1 MIDRPIVRDLL
12 VLGVVALVVRAL
24 AAWLIAV
31 PPYTDAAYYQL
42 VAERLAGGHG
52 FSVPVLW
59 SFLEVGGH
67 LPADPMLPLPS
78 NGHWMPLTSL
88 VAAGSMLL
96 FGIDWRAGQVPMVLL
111 SAALVPFTYLI
122 AWELWASRRA
132 AIIAAILALFAG
144 PLLVHYPLV
153 ENFAVFGVVGA
164 GALWTATRAV
174 QSVRAGPWIILSGA
188 LVGLATLARVDGI
201 LLAVAPAI
209 AWWIRRPGFGAGIG
223 SALAC
228 IAVLSPWL
236 IRDLAVYGSPFP
248 SAGGHTLWI
257 RAYNEQFS
265 IGHEV
270 SLATFLSSG
279 PVAIV
284 SSRLGAWVEL
294 VGRTL
299 GLLGGVFAIFFFGGA
314 WIHRRR
320 PELAPFLGY
329 WVVMFVVMGLV
340 FAFHAPK
347 GAFLHTA
354 PAWLPFAFALAA
366 GSVGAV
372 ATAGSRAWR
381 FLRRPQTHRFLEVT
395 GVGAAIL
402 LSLVASASQVVA
414 WDRDDAELREAAD
427 FLAGTAAPDDV
438 VMSYDP
444 ARLYLMSG
452 NPGVAPPFDPFDVIR
467 QVVDAYDVA
476 WVVVTL
482 DEGDQR
488 DPLGLWD
495 GGTATDS
502 RGDHP
507 AFLPSEPTFEAPGVR
522 VFEVVE

>member
-12 VLGVVALVVRAL
+12 VLGVLALIVRSL
-24 AAWLIAV
+24 AAWLIAD

-52 FSVPVLW
+52 FTVPVLW
-59 SFLEVGGH
+59 SFLEVGGR
-67 LPADPMLPLPS
+67 LPADPMFPVPS
-78 NGHWMPLTSL
+78 NGHWMPLTSI
-88 VAAGSMLL
+88 VAAASMIV
-96 FGIDWRAGQVPMVLL
+96 FGVDWRAGQAPMILL
-111 SAALVPFTYLI
+111 SAALVPFTYLV
-122 AWELWASRRA
+122 AWELWASRRSA
-132 AIIAAILALFAG
+132 VIAGILALFAG

-164 GALWTATRAV
+164 SALWTATRAV
-174 QSVRAGPWIILSGA
+174 RATNPSPWIIVSGA

-209 AWWIRRPGFGAGIG
+209 AWWIRRPGLVTGLG
-223 SALAC
+223 SAAAC

-236 IRDLAVYGSPFP
+236 LRDLAVYGSPFP
-248 SAGGHTLWI
+248 SAGGHTFWI
-257 RAYNEQFS
+257 RSYNEQFS

-270 SLATFLSSG
+270 SLATFLGSG

-284 SSRLGAWVEL
+284 GSRIGAWIEL

-329 WVVMFVVMGLV
+329 WVVMFLVMGLV

-347 GAFLHTA
+347 GAYLHTA
-354 PAWLPFAFALAA
+354 SAWLPWAFAIAA

-372 ATAGSRAWR
+372 ASAGGRAWR
-381 FLRRPQTHRFLEVT
+381 FLRRPQTHRFLEVA
-395 GVGAAIL
+395 GVAGAIL
-402 LSLVASASQVVA
+402 LSLVASAGQVVSWNQSTA
-414 WDRDDAELREAAD
+414 NLRQAAD
-427 FLAGTAAPDDV
+427 FLAAAAGPDDV

-444 ARLYLMSG
+444 ARLNLMSG
-452 NPGVAPPFDPFDVIR
+452 HPGVAPPFDPFDVIG
-467 QVVDAYDVA
+467 QVVDAYDVH

-482 DEGDQR
+482 EGEQR
-488 DPLGLWD
+488 DPLGLWE
-495 GGTATDS
+495 GAAATDAS
-502 RGDHP
+502 GVHP
-507 AFLPSEPTFEAPGVR
+507 QFLPAEPAFEAPGVR
-522 VFEVVE
+522 VFEVLR